1 MTFSKTFTTYIKLI
15 ATLTVFQAIL
25 ITQSESDTLIG
36 ISLIFSFFFLLAYI
50 GRKPRS

>member
-1 MTFSKTFTTYIKLI
+1 MTFSKTFLSYVKLI

-25 ITQSESDTLIG
+25 IIKAESDTLIG
-36 ISLIFSFFFLLAYI
+36 LSLIFSFFFLLAYI